1 MNPEQALNPE
11 QVSVLGVHGLITPAR
26 VVDVTADRT
35 AALPERPPL
44 GLSQQS
50 KERIIMVLSPLLL
63 LAFWEVLVRA
73 GILDKRFFP
82 APSSIWGTFQSLAW
96 VNVAPTA
103 STVPILGTQLTL
115 PFTLTTGE
123 LWIHVRDSLG
133 RILIGFAIGMVPA
146 LVLGVIMGLN
156 TWVRAFFNAWVA
168 ALYPIP
174 KIAILPLIML
184 IFGLG
189 DQSKWAIIAIGVFF
203 PVLYNTILGVTNIP
217 NIYLD
222 VGKNFGASKLQFYW
236 TVALPGALPS
246 IITGVK
252 LAAGV
257 ALLVIVSA
265 EMLAAKSGIGYMIW
279 QAWQTFS
286 VERMYVG
293 LIVISALGILINLL
307 LIELEHKLIPW
318 RV

>member
-1 MNPEQALNPE
+1 MNPE
-11 QVSVLGVHGLITPAR
+11 QVSMLGVHGLITPAS

-44 GLSQQS
+44 GLSQAS
-50 KERIIMVLSPLLL
+50 KERIILFVSPFLILLL
-63 LAFWEVLVRA
+63 WEIMVRA
-73 GILDKRFFP
+73 GVLDKRFFP
-82 APSSIWGTFQSLAW
+82 APTSIWSTFQSLAW
-96 VNVAPTA
+96 VSVALTA
-103 STVPILGTQLTL
+103 STVPVFGAQLTL

-123 LWIHVRDSLG
+123 LWIHIRDSLS
-133 RILIGFAIGMVPA
+133 RIAIGFVIGAVPA
-146 LVLGVIMGLN
+146 LILGVIMGLN
-156 TWVRAFFNAWVA
+156 VWVRAALGGWQA

-203 PVLYNTILGVTNIP
+203 PMLYATTLGVQNIP

-222 VGKNFGASKLQFYW
+222 VGRNFGARTPQFFW

-246 IITGVK
+246 IMTGIK
-252 LAAGV
+252 LSTGV

-265 EMLAAKSGIGYMIW
+265 EMLAAKSGLGYMIW

-293 LIVISALGILINLL
+293 LVVISALGILINVLL
-307 LIELEHKLIPW
+307 VELEHKLIPW